1 MYPNA
6 FRALLAS
13 KEDGSSPEYARP
25 SSRSPSE
32 QLSKARFKFLESL
45 EPDRQVRP
53 GTHRRHH
60 GTYLEE
66 SSTTLESLLFA
77 LAVDVLGM
85 KRQRW
90 ATPRFVQWLQG
101 NWRLHWV

>member
-6 FRALLAS
+6 FSALLAS
-13 KEDGSSPEYARP
+13 NEEGSLSGYARP
-25 SSRSPSE
+25 SPWSLSELSR
-32 QLSKARFKFLESL
+32 ARFKFLESL

-53 GTHRRHH
+53 GTHRHNH
-60 GTYLEE
+60 GTYLEA

-90 ATPRFVQWLQG
+90 ATPRLVQWLQG
-101 NWRLHWV
+101 NWRLH